1 MTAWHA
7 RDIKPLIGSEVVA
20 DREALIDG
28 RFAAELRAL
37 LIARGV
43 LVFRDLEIT
52 PEEQRAITAT
62 LGTIA
67 GADTGDALQKVKIDE
82 EGSAE
87 YSAYVANTMFWHMD
101 GSHGQTTPCF
111 GGSFRPIQL
120 AGNGGETEFLNTYA
134 AYEGLGESDKA
145 LVDGLHVLYSAPL
158 IGLMAVPAASDEQ
171 IAEWRSRPR
180 ARQPLVW
187 EHEAG
192 RKSLMLGVA
201 VGHVEGMEPADSYD
215 LLARLRAHA
224 YRQDYVYRHAWRPND
239 LLIWNNTGTMHRARP
254 FDRRSGRLLHRY
266 TLAGEEQIRAPRT
279 KVMVR
284 ESLELTGLK

>member
-1 MTAWHA
+1 MGWSA
-7 RDIKPLIGSEVVA
+7 RDLKPLIGSEVSA
-20 DREALIDG
+20 DRAALIDG
-28 RFAAELRAL
+28 RFAGDLCTL
-37 LIARGV
+37 LVDRGV
-43 LVFRDLEIT
+43 LVFRDLDIT
-52 PEEQRAITAT
+52 PAEQRTITAT
-62 LGTIA
+62 F
-67 GADTGDALQKVKIDE
+67 GAIEGDETGDPLQKVRIDE

-101 GSHGQTTPCF
+101 GAHGQTTPCF

-120 AGNGGETEFLNTYA
+120 AGSGGETEFLSTYA
-134 AYEGLGESDKA
+134 AYEGLSESDQA

-158 IGLMAVPAASDEQ
+158 IGLLAVPDASDDQ
-171 IAEWRSRPR
+171 LAMWRSRPR

-187 EHEAG
+187 EHEGG

-224 YRQDYVYRHAWRPND
+224 YRAEHVYRHAWRPND

-254 FDRRSGRLLHRY
+254 FDPGSGRLLHRY
-266 TLAGEEQIRAPRT
+266 TLVGEESIRAPRPDA
-279 KVMVR
+279 MA
-284 ESLELTGLK
+284 LETLAR